1 MIYPI
6 LLTWKPVAVKNAVC
20 GPFADMFAYIYGVC
34 AKIEYYVSNKSLFRV
49 KNIQNRLSVMVPCRG
64 EGGKAGGRFNLQ
76 KAEWKGK
83 RICYTIKERGRFSP
97 QTAG

>member
-20 GPFADMFAYIYGVC
+20 GPFADMVACIYGVC

-49 KNIQNRLSVMVPCRG
+49 KNIQNRRVT
-64 EGGKAGGRFNLQ
+64 LQ
-76 KAEWKGK
+76 
-83 RICYTIKERGRFSP
+83 P
-97 QTAG
+97 

>member
-20 GPFADMFAYIYGVC
+20 GPFADMVACIYGIF

-49 KNIQNRLSVMVPCRG
+49 KNIQNRPSAIAPCRG
-64 EGGKAGGRFNLQ
+64 EGGMIG
-76 KAEWKGK
+76 E
-83 RICYTIKERGRFSP
+83 RFSP

>member
-20 GPFADMFAYIYGVC
+20 GPFADMFACIYGIF

-49 KNIQNRLSVMVPCRG
+49 KNIQNKRAARTRRG
-64 EGGKAGGRFNLQ
+64 KDDGDALQ
-76 KAEWKGK
+76 PSNSGV
-83 RICYTIKERGRFSP
+83 ER
-97 QTAG
+97 